1 MPYRSILIAAFQA
14 AGLTVAGFLVPIL
27 GQLVVVFAP
36 VPLITV
42 AVREGRRAGITATG
56 AAAALIAIIVVGKA
70 VFVLFF
76 ISLGLMAL
84 GLSEGLLRRFKP
96 EQAILAG
103 GLLPLAA
110 LFILLTPLL
119 IKAGQNPISLAENYL
134 RTSITDAQ
142 QLYTQLGLA
151 EVAQMLESVSDRM
164 LHYLVRLSPGIIL
177 TTTLLQA
184 ACCYGMARSILLRKD
199 PAFPVPDKT
208 SFAAW
213 HAPDSWVWGLIVTLG
228 LVANGLIAKTESV
241 AFIMGLNLALLYL
254 LVYTAQGAALV
265 EFWLRKL
272 KIAVIWRSFAHTI
285 ILTLPPLIAV
295 VIALGVVDIW
305 ADFRK
310 VRTPVQV
317 P

>member
-1 MPYRSILIAAFQA
+1 MPYRSILIAAVQA
-14 AGLTVAGFLVPIL
+14 AGLTITGFLIPIL
-27 GQLVVVFAP
+27 GQIVVIFAP
-36 VPLITV
+36 VPLIIV
-42 AVREGRRAGITATG
+42 SVREGRKAGLAATG
-56 AAAALIAIIVVGKA
+56 AAAALIAVIVSGKA

-84 GLSEGLLRRFKP
+84 GLSEGFLRRFKP

-110 LFILLTPLL
+110 LIALLAPLL
-119 IKAGQNPISLAENYL
+119 IKAGANPLTLVENYL
-134 RTSITDAQ
+134 RTSLTEAQ

-151 EVAQMLESVSDRM
+151 DVAQMMETISDKM
-164 LHYLVRLSPGIIL
+164 LYYLARLSPGIIV

-184 ACCYGMARSILLRKD
+184 ACCYGMARSIVLRKD
-199 PAFPVPDKT
+199 PAFPVPDRT

-228 LVANGLIAKTESV
+228 LVANGLIAKADSA
-241 AFIMGLNLALLYL
+241 AFIVGLNLALVYL

-265 EFWLRKL
+265 EFWLLKL

-295 VIALGVVDIW
+295 VVALGVVDIW

-310 VRTPVQV
+310 VRLPAQN